1 MKLFKRLAAYAVGL
15 SLIFTQPVIAEEVT
29 VAGAEEEYTS
39 VQVTCYM
46 EPGSPTCTGSYRMN
60 STTAAGRSD
69 WLGYCAY
76 LYSIEE
82 DGSLGEFINIVE
94 FNDIG
99 YGAPV
104 GHGTKSDLK
113 KGKSAGSIETGK
125 TIDIRTSNM
134 SQCNEFMRATYTGEG
149 TTGSQVYMILVNGE
163 G

>member
-1 MKLFKRLAAYAVGL
+1 MRFIKRLAAYALGL
-15 SLIFTQPVIAEEVT
+15 SLIFTQPAAAEEVT
-29 VAGAEEEYTS
+29 VDGAEEEYTS

-46 EPGSPTCTGSYRMN
+46 EPGSPTCTGSYRADG
-60 STTAAGRSD
+60 STAAGRSD

-76 LYSIEE
+76 LYKINE
-82 DGSLGEFINIVE
+82 DGSLGDFIDIVE

-104 GHGTKSDLK
+104 GYGTKSELK

-125 TIDIRTSNM
+125 TIDIRKSNQ
-134 SQCNEFMRATYTGEG
+134 SQCNEFMRTTYTGGG
-149 TTGSQVYMILVNGE
+149 TTGSQVYMILVNGV